1 MSDDDRVSVG
11 TKVDRDTRQQFRM
24 LAAARDTTMSSILR
38 DRIHEEL
45 DSAEGLDT
53 DVEEQPAD

>member
-1 MSDDDRVSVG
+1 MSEDDRVSVG
-11 TKVDRDTRQQFRM
+11 TKVDRDTRQQFRV

-38 DRIHEEL
+38 EQIHEEL
-45 DSAEGLDT
+45 NSAEELDA